1 LEPTHHQSGSAVCC
15 DLLAYG
21 SVREAPAALP
31 GLRQK
36 PGPAPAERLPP
47 SLLRHSDDQTV
58 VGMAAVLQAIHA
70 HGLTTTRFT
79 EWGVLAAPRFFGRVM
94 LAHTLLRYLAEGAWG
109 MSPHVIPHRSLHS
122 LSGTVSQ
129 ALRIHGP
136 NFGVGGGPGGVLE
149 ALRCAAAMLHGDKVP
164 GVWVVLTGWDPE
176 PIPDGTPVAPPGSQC
191 IGVALA
197 LTEARPGWRGA
208 RLRLMPAEQS
218 LTGSTKAMPGATPD
232 LLSLEGLM
240 AALTVPDTKA
250 ATVVWQLED
259 GCRLE
264 LERVGTGSG
273 LTGPHSWLTGGG
285 RVIVGSSGA
294 GAENP
299 L

>member
-1 LEPTHHQSGSAVCC
+1 
-15 DLLAYG
+15 
-21 SVREAPAALP
+21 
-31 GLRQK
+31 
-36 PGPAPAERLPP
+36 
-47 SLLRHSDDQTV
+47 
-58 VGMAAVLQAIHA
+58 MAAVLQAIHA
-70 HGLTTTRFT
+70 HGLGAMRFT

-94 LAHTLLRYLAEGAWG
+94 LAHILLRYQAEGAWG

-122 LSGTVSQ
+122 MSGTVSQ

-149 ALRCAAAMLHGDKVP
+149 ALRCATAMLHGDKVP

-176 PIPDGTPVAPPGSQC
+176 PIPDGTPVVPTGSEC

-208 RLRLMPAEQS
+208 RLCLVSAEQS
-218 LTGSTKAMPGATPD
+218 PAETTKPGHGRTPD
-232 LLSLEGLM
+232 LLSLEALM
-240 AALTVPDTKA
+240 AALTVPDTKG

-259 GCRLE
+259 GARLE
-264 LERVGTGSG
+264 LERVGTRSG
-273 LTGPHSWLTGGG
+273 LAGPHSWLPGDGCA
-285 RVIVGSSGA
+285 IVGSSGA